1 MTARNGGDVV
11 VETLTAL
18 GVSHVFGIPGQHALG
33 LFDAI
38 RRSDLRFV
46 SSRVENNSAFGA
58 DGYARATGEVG
69 VLFLSTGPGAL
80 TALGALQEAYATG
93 VPLLVITSQV
103 PRAGLGLR
111 RGMLHQ
117 LDDQQRSAV
126 NVTKSTAVVRACR
139 RDPQPARRRVGAG
152 AVRARRTDVGGD
164 PAGRAARADRR
175 VPATV
180 DVRWSHAWSPHR
192 APPRA
197 ELVDAAAALL
207 NSARRPV
214 ILAGGGVRRSAGGP
228 EALVALAELL
238 GAPVVSTVG
247 GKGAIRFDH
256 PLSAASWIEDRH
268 TTELLED
275 ADVLLAVGTAMGEVT
290 SNYFTFAPRGRLI
303 HVDAEPR
310 VLEANHP
317 ALGIHAD
324 AGLALDGAWP
334 NRCRAAT
341 APRAGGRR
349 PSCESP
355 CSDRLAGQDVAA
367 ELALMRDLR
376 AAVPAAAHTFWD
388 MTIAGYW
395 AWSAWDPLD
404 GRVPLRPGRGRPRLR
419 LPGGPRARRSARG
432 ERTFAVSG
440 DGGAMYSIAELAT
453 ARQHDADVTWL
464 IVDDGGYGI
473 LREYMTDA
481 FGQATATELARPDFV
496 ALAESFG
503 VPAHTA
509 TLDTV
514 GEIIADT
521 FTTAGPAVVV
531 LPAVLRMFAPT
542 HLPSPTPPTSPRS
555 DPPWVSP
562 RHRHHRRLS
571 RRHARVRLLGQVQN
585 QGLGRLPGRRA
596 DGSARRSTPAPWP
609 PSCSAARPPSAA
621 SASATSTAS
630 RACGWWSR
638 SPSACCAEPGL
649 RRAHSAAEGLHR
661 RADAAGCATA
671 STPRRRPASSW
682 SPTR

>member
-1 MTARNGGDVV
+1 MTRARNGGDVV
-11 VETLTAL
+11 VETLAAL
-18 GVSHVFGIPGQHALG
+18 GLSHVFGIPGQHALG

-38 RRSDLRFV
+38 RRSDLTFV
-46 SSRVENNSAFGA
+46 SSRIENNSAFGA
-58 DGYARATGEVG
+58 DGYTRATGEVG

-93 VPLLVITSQV
+93 VPLLVITCQV

-117 LDDQQRSAV
+117 LDDQQRSAT
-126 NVTKSTAVVRACR
+126 NVTKSTAVVGQASEIPSLLA
-139 RDPQPARRRVGAG
+139 DAWALAQSA
-152 AVRARRTDVGGD
+152 
-164 PAGRAARADRR
+164 PAGPTWVEIPEDVLLEPTDGASGATGSSYVPPVTSVVARVAER
-175 VPATV
+175 
-180 DVRWSHAWSPHR
+180 
-192 APPRA
+192 PPRA
-197 ELVDAAAALL
+197 ELITEAAALL
-207 NSARRPV
+207 DSASRPV

-228 EALVALAELL
+228 AALTALAELL

-256 PLSAASWIEDRH
+256 PLSAASWIEDRY

-317 ALGIHAD
+317 GLGIHAD
-324 AGLALDGAWP
+324 AALALEAMAKQVSRKDGVAGE
-334 NRCRAAT
+334 RTAAEL
-341 APRAGGRR
+341 RKSVQR
-349 PSCESP
+349 
-355 CSDRLAGQDVAA
+355 RLAEQDVAA

-376 AAVPAAAHTFWD
+376 AAVPSGAHTFWD
-388 MTIAGYW
+388 MTIAAYW

-404 GRVPLRPGRGRPRLR
+404 GEFHSAQGA
-419 LPGGPRARRSARG
+419 GGLGFAYPAAVAAAIGSG

-481 FGQATATELARPDFV
+481 FGQATATELSRPDFA
-496 ALAESFG
+496 ALAASFG
-503 VPAHTA
+503 IPAHVA

-514 GEIIADT
+514 GEIVAGT
-521 FTTAGPAVVV
+521 FTTPGPAVVV
-531 LPAVLRMFAPT
+531 LPALLRMFAPT
-542 HLPSPTPPTSPRS
+542 HL
-555 DPPWVSP
+555 
-562 RHRHHRRLS
+562 
-571 RRHARVRLLGQVQN
+571 
-585 QGLGRLPGRRA
+585 
-596 DGSARRSTPAPWP
+596 
-609 PSCSAARPPSAA
+609 
-621 SASATSTAS
+621 
-630 RACGWWSR
+630 
-638 SPSACCAEPGL
+638 
-649 RRAHSAAEGLHR
+649 
-661 RADAAGCATA
+661 
-671 STPRRRPASSW
+671 
-682 SPTR
+682 

>member
-1 MTARNGGDVV
+1 VTHARNGGDVV
-11 VETLTAL
+11 VETLAAL

-38 RRSDLRFV
+38 RRSDLTFV
-46 SSRVENNSAFGA
+46 SSRIENNSAFGA
-58 DGYARATGEVG
+58 DGYTRATGEVG

-93 VPLLVITSQV
+93 VPLLVVTSQV

-117 LDDQQRSAV
+117 LDDQQRSAT
-126 NVTKSTAVVRACR
+126 NVTKSTAVVGQASEIPSLLA
-139 RDPQPARRRVGAG
+139 DAWALAQSA
-152 AVRARRTDVGGD
+152 
-164 PAGRAARADRR
+164 PAGPTWVEIPEDVLLEPTDGPPVTSVVARVAER
-175 VPATV
+175 
-180 DVRWSHAWSPHR
+180 
-192 APPRA
+192 PPRA
-197 ELVDAAAALL
+197 ELITEAAALL
-207 NSARRPV
+207 DSASRPV

-228 EALVALAELL
+228 AALTALAELL

-256 PLSAASWIEDRH
+256 PLSAASWIEDRY

-317 ALGIHAD
+317 GLGIHAD
-324 AGLALDGAWP
+324 AALALEAMAKQVSSKDGGAGE
-334 NRCRAAT
+334 RTAAEL
-341 APRAGGRR
+341 RKSVQR
-349 PSCESP
+349 
-355 CSDRLAGQDVAA
+355 RLAEQGVAA

-376 AAVPAAAHTFWD
+376 AAVPSGAHTFWD
-388 MTIAGYW
+388 MTIAAYW

-404 GRVPLRPGRGRPRLR
+404 GEFHSAQGA
-419 LPGGPRARRSARG
+419 GGLGFAYPAAVAAAIGSG

-481 FGQATATELARPDFV
+481 FGQATATELSRPDFA
-496 ALAESFG
+496 ALAASFG
-503 VPAHTA
+503 IPAHVA

-514 GEIIADT
+514 GEIVAGT
-521 FTTAGPAVVV
+521 FTTRGPAVVV
-531 LPAVLRMFAPT
+531 LPALLRMFAPT
-542 HLPSPTPPTSPRS
+542 HL
-555 DPPWVSP
+555 
-562 RHRHHRRLS
+562 
-571 RRHARVRLLGQVQN
+571 
-585 QGLGRLPGRRA
+585 
-596 DGSARRSTPAPWP
+596 
-609 PSCSAARPPSAA
+609 
-621 SASATSTAS
+621 
-630 RACGWWSR
+630 
-638 SPSACCAEPGL
+638 
-649 RRAHSAAEGLHR
+649 
-661 RADAAGCATA
+661 
-671 STPRRRPASSW
+671 
-682 SPTR
+682 

>member
-1 MTARNGGDVV
+1 VTSTRNGGDVV

-38 RRSDLRFV
+38 RRSDLTFV
-46 SSRVENNSAFGA
+46 SSRIENNSAFGA

-93 VPLLVITSQV
+93 IPLLVITSQV

-117 LDDQQRSAV
+117 LDDQQRSAI
-126 NVTKSTAVVRACR
+126 NVTKSTAVVRRGSEIPSLLA
-139 RDPQPARRRVGAG
+139 DAFALAQSAPAGPTWVEIPED
-152 AVRARRTDVGGD
+152 VLLEPTDV
-164 PAGRAARADRR
+164 PPVTSVVARVAER
-175 VPATV
+175 
-180 DVRWSHAWSPHR
+180 
-192 APPRA
+192 PPQA
-197 ELVDAAAALL
+197 ELITEAAALL
-207 NSARRPV
+207 DSASRPV

-228 EALVALAELL
+228 AALTALAELL

-256 PLSAASWIEDRH
+256 PLSAASWIEDRY

-317 ALGIHAD
+317 GLGIHSD
-324 AGLALDGAWP
+324 AALALEAMAKQVSRKDGVAGE
-334 NRCRAAT
+334 RTAAELRT
-341 APRAGGRR
+341 SVQR
-349 PSCESP
+349 
-355 CSDRLAGQDVAA
+355 RLAEQDVAA

-376 AAVPAAAHTFWD
+376 AAVPGAAHTFWD
-388 MTIAGYW
+388 MTIAAYW

-404 GRVPLRPGRGRPRLR
+404 GEFHSAQGA
-419 LPGGPRARRSARG
+419 GGLGFAYPAAIAAAIGSG

-481 FGQATATELARPDFV
+481 FGQATATELSRPDFA
-496 ALAESFG
+496 ALAASFG
-503 VPAHTA
+503 IPAHVA

-514 GEIIADT
+514 GEIVAGT
-521 FTTAGPAVVV
+521 FTAPGPAVVV
-531 LPAVLRMFAPT
+531 LPALLRMFSPT
-542 HLPSPTPPTSPRS
+542 HL
-555 DPPWVSP
+555 
-562 RHRHHRRLS
+562 
-571 RRHARVRLLGQVQN
+571 
-585 QGLGRLPGRRA
+585 
-596 DGSARRSTPAPWP
+596 
-609 PSCSAARPPSAA
+609 
-621 SASATSTAS
+621 
-630 RACGWWSR
+630 
-638 SPSACCAEPGL
+638 
-649 RRAHSAAEGLHR
+649 
-661 RADAAGCATA
+661 
-671 STPRRRPASSW
+671 
-682 SPTR
+682 